1 MAKKKRMTYQT
12 YNREE
17 IKNVVEGTLG
27 EESAAAQFANEL
39 SSVTPDGR
47 YNPSRAKQIKA
58 REGTSV
64 LSKEQNVARR
74 SLNDPKH
81 PQHKTFKRMLIKR
94 RARQGSGSAAGA
106 MVPMRMED

>member
-27 EESAAAQFANEL
+27 EESAGRQFANEIG
-39 SSVTPDGR
+39 P
-47 YNPSRAKQIKA
+47 NPSGAKQIKA
-58 REGTSV
+58 REAIPV
-64 LSKEQNVARR
+64 LSKEQDAARR
-74 SLNDPKH
+74 ALNNPKH
-81 PQHKTFKRMLIKR
+81 PQHKTYKRMLIKR